1 MNTEDIK
8 RMARAYQAVREGSEL
23 VESHFKVGDKVEY
36 TAPDGGEYY
45 GEVVKLDE
53 PQKGAYYNVK
63 LKNGKMVKATSD
75 QLEAE
80 DDDEEDEEDDMKE
93 AMDPV
98 NHKAL
103 KGTFKDRADKDID
116 NDGDTDKSDEY
127 LHKRRKA
134 VSKSVKGET
143 ATMNPKIDSGKS
155 TSSEQK
161 EETVTEDYGAM
172 KDAEDHASKNGED
185 YKRDT
190 SVQHRYDAYH
200 MKKAGY
206 THFEPQSHGNR
217 RYTKGATAHPSS
229 TKIGPE
235 HHKGVSE
242 SVEEKFN
249 FKVSHAGKHVYVKA
263 PNVGAA
269 MKKAQKGYGN
279 MDLTKAKVKNLG
291 KIGMPANEAVNTAD
305 KKPEEYMGADGKM
318 HIRMVPTKKDI
329 VKKESTIRDRLMS
342 VLEKKDDHYKSATS
356 PEPIDSKD
364 SPNAKKMRK
373 DHKPEVM
380 ADINKVSD
388 DVAKAAAATKVSP
401 KNPTDKGAKGDMKV
415 INPAQD
421 VTKQGGFKESVTN
434 IWNAYKS
441 VVEKK

>member
-8 RMARAYQAVREGSEL
+8 RMARAYQAV
-23 VESHFKVGDKVEY
+23 
-36 TAPDGGEYY
+36 T
-45 GEVVKLDE
+45 
-53 PQKGAYYNVK
+53 
-63 LKNGKMVKATSD
+63 
-75 QLEAE
+75 
-80 DDDEEDEEDDMKE
+80 E

-103 KGTFKDRADKDID
+103 KGKFKDREDKDID

-143 ATMNPKIDSGKS
+143 ATMNPKIDSEKS

-161 EETVTEDYGAM
+161 EESVTEDYGAM
-172 KDAEDHASKNGED
+172 KDAEAHAAKNGEN
-185 YKRDT
+185 YERDT

-235 HHKGVSE
+235 HHQGVSE
-242 SVEEKFN
+242 SVEEKYN

-318 HIRMVPTKKDI
+318 HIRMVPTKKDV
-329 VKKESTIRDRLMS
+329 VKKESTIRDRLMAI
-342 VLEKKDDHYKSATS
+342 LGEKKSHGNTDQKQAYDDNWS
-356 PEPIDSKD
+356 PS
-364 SPNAKKMRK
+364 AKKMK
-373 DHKPEVM
+373 ADHAPEVK
-380 ADINKVSD
+380 ADAT
-388 DVAKAAAATKVSP
+388 VAAADTAAAATKDVKVAAKRPNDKTDGDKSVV
-401 KNPTDKGAKGDMKV
+401 NPVKDNTKGGM
-415 INPAQD
+415 
-421 VTKQGGFKESVTN
+421 KESLLGLM
-434 IWNAYKS
+434 NAYKS
-441 VVEKK
+441 MKS